1 MSKLLVMGAN
11 GLLGQSIIRRFQNE
25 YEISIS
31 SIESESSVSHLG
43 LPYFQVDLSIRYD
56 VADLIQNVQPDLI
69 INTAA
74 MTDVDLCETEREKTW
89 KVNVKAVENII
100 DACEKLSPTII
111 QISTEYV
118 FDGNYAP
125 YNEMDDVNPV
135 NYYGRSK
142 MSAENIIRNCSLE
155 YIIART
161 QVLYGTGIDVRANFV
176 TWVINALQKN
186 ENIRVVN
193 DQKGT
198 PTYVND
204 LSNGLYKLI
213 RQREFGLYHISGN
226 ESISRYDLALKIAEI
241 FGLNAELI
249 EEITTEDLQ
258 QKAIRPVN
266 SSFTLNKFINRTRW
280 ETHGITDGLNLL
292 KRELEQ
298 NG

>member
-1 MSKLLVMGAN
+1 MSKLLVLGAN

-25 YEISIS
+25 YEISMS
-31 SIESESSVSHLG
+31 SIESESSVSHFG
-43 LPYFQVDLSIRYD
+43 LPYFQVDLSVRYD

-74 MTDVDLCETEREKTW
+74 MTNVDLCETEREKTW

-100 DACEKLSPTII
+100 DACGKLSPTII

-125 YNEMDDVNPV
+125 YNEMDDVNPI

-161 QVLYGTGIDVRANFV
+161 QVLYGTGIDVRENFV

-213 RQREFGLYHISGN
+213 KQREFGLYHISGK

-266 SSFTLNKFINRTRW
+266 SSFTLNKFTNRTRW